1 MLFSTDYAAFV
12 RRGDCGMRK
21 KLVSVLLS
29 ISVLGA
35 LAIGTPTVAEE
46 LSDFPV
52 RTPGNGTPV
61 QTVWFPASDTSE
73 TTAETSTETTL
84 QTPETTTPET
94 TTPETVETPETS
106 VTINRTVSVKS
117 LSVETNEDGKVT
129 LSWKKPSKKAKKAL
143 KKAKRIEVQYSTD
156 KKFKKKVQTETIKKN
171 SSEVV
176 LENAKNNKTYYVRMR
191 YVDADGN
198 VSEWSDVQKI
208 KT

>member
-1 MLFSTDYAAFV
+1 
-12 RRGDCGMRK
+12 MRK

-73 TTAETSTETTL
+73 TTAETTAETSTETTL
-84 QTPETTTPET
+84 QTPETTTPETTTPET